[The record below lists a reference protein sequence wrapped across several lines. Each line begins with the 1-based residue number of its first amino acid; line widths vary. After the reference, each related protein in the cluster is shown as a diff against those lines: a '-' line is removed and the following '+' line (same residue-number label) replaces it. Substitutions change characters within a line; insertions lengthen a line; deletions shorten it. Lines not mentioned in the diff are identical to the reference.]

1 MAKELYNYN
10 EIELNNLEKL
20 SNEEIDAYISN
31 KEADVPDLWSRISAG
46 FDMEVAS
53 MNNSN
58 VVSFADAKAT
68 RDVNK
73 SSVNKKLRRKY
84 FGLAA
89 AAVLC
94 VLIAIPVLL
103 NSGLGVKDE
112 TSDTRKRD
120 KEVNNY
126 IASDEA
132 PTDSSNYAES
142 NQADTPSVKGDVAEN
157 ADAESESEEVA
168 AEPYLAEEVFDGA
181 VDSIETLGNILLNIQ

>member
-68 RDVNK
+68 CDANK
-73 SSVNKKLRRKY
+73 SNVNKKLRRKY

-94 VLIAIPVLL
+94 VLIAIPVLF

-120 KEVNNY
+120 KVENNY
-126 IASDEA
+126 TSSDEA
-132 PTDSSNYAES
+132 PSNSGYYAES
-142 NQADTPSVKGDVAEN
+142 NHSDAPAVKGDAAETV
-157 ADAESESEEVA
+157 DAESENEENA
-168 AEPYLAEEVFDGA
+168 AEPYFAEEVFDGA
-181 VDSIETLGNILLNIQ
+181 IDSIETLCNIYLDMK